1 MARVKTYRYIVD
13 KLNTESSD
21 RIKKALRQVDEIKS
35 ITVDPSAGVVELV
48 AARDLETELKLAC
61 DIAGASFRVK
71 MKRGI
76 FS

>member
-13 KLNTESSD
+13 KLNNDSSE
-21 RIKKALRQVDEIKS
+21 RIKKALQHVNEIKS
-35 ITVDPSAGVVELV
+35 ITVDPSSGMVELV
-48 AARDLETELKLAC
+48 ATRDLETELKLAC